1 MATIISEAEVT
12 AAIEEALAEDFGD
25 MEDSNADETP
35 TETKIETM
43 RFSFEPRNKYVTEV
57 KDMNEYVLSY
67 FESMN
72 HMSKRI
78 ITEQRELMAEHGSRW
93 NQLSL
98 EEQDK
103 LIDNRMLDPKVRKHY
118 YVDGT
123 FSTRK
128 PDWFPVLRLAHGVSG
143 SENSFNPRD
152 SIASV
157 TEMHS
162 KDQFSSPWSWETKSQ
177 QDLSL
182 LEEGELEQHLK
193 NALEAD
199 AEEISTLAS
208 AEFKRRALNDVD
220 TRSKDTS
227 QSGSFPGSEPL
238 SRKEFMFDGVKH
250 SPASSMQGSKG
261 SLSSSSSLPKGS
273 KASLV
278 STTPPKGSKSNLVS
292 TITPKGSNSNLA
304 SSTPLKGSKKN
315 LVSDTPLTGSAV
327 KVNVSSETQL
337 WESSASFS
345 TQLASEP
352 SSQREDIGLQ
362 ELNKSSTV
370 SSEFNV
376 DTASNSNDLM
386 AFLQNW

>member
-1 MATIISEAEVT
+1 M
-12 AAIEEALAEDFGD
+12 
-25 MEDSNADETP
+25 
-35 TETKIETM
+35 
-43 RFSFEPRNKYVTEV
+43 
-57 KDMNEYVLSY
+57 
-67 FESMN
+67 
-72 HMSKRI
+72 
-78 ITEQRELMAEHGSRW
+78 
-93 NQLSL
+93 
-98 EEQDK
+98 
-103 LIDNRMLDPKVRKHY
+103 
-118 YVDGT
+118 
-123 FSTRK
+123 
-128 PDWFPVLRLAHGVSG
+128 
-143 SENSFNPRD
+143 
-152 SIASV
+152 
-157 TEMHS
+157 
-162 KDQFSSPWSWETKSQ
+162 
-177 QDLSL
+177 

-199 AEEISTLAS
+199 SEEISTLAS

-292 TITPKGSNSNLA
+292 TITLKGSNSNLA

-327 KVNVSSETQL
+327 KVNVSSETQP
-337 WESSASFS
+337 WESSASFL

-362 ELNKSSTV
+362 ELNKSSAV
-370 SSEFNV
+370 SSV
-376 DTASNSNDLM
+376 SIL
-386 AFLQNW
+386 

>member
-1 MATIISEAEVT
+1 
-12 AAIEEALAEDFGD
+12 
-25 MEDSNADETP
+25 MEDANADETP

-78 ITEQRELMAEHGSRW
+78 ITEQRELMAEQGSRW
-93 NQLSL
+93 NQLSP

-118 YVDGT
+118 YVDQT

-157 TEMHS
+157 TEIHS
-162 KDQFSSPWSWETKSQ
+162 KDQFSAPWSWETKSQ

-199 AEEISTLAS
+199 SEEISTLAS

-278 STTPPKGSKSNLVS
+278 STTPPKGSKSNLAS

-327 KVNVSSETQL
+327 KVNVSSETQPL
-337 WESSASFS
+337 ESSASFS

-370 SSEFNV
+370 SSEFTV

>member
-1 MATIISEAEVT
+1 M
-12 AAIEEALAEDFGD
+12 
-25 MEDSNADETP
+25 
-35 TETKIETM
+35 
-43 RFSFEPRNKYVTEV
+43 
-57 KDMNEYVLSY
+57 
-67 FESMN
+67 
-72 HMSKRI
+72 
-78 ITEQRELMAEHGSRW
+78 
-93 NQLSL
+93 
-98 EEQDK
+98 
-103 LIDNRMLDPKVRKHY
+103 
-118 YVDGT
+118 
-123 FSTRK
+123 
-128 PDWFPVLRLAHGVSG
+128 
-143 SENSFNPRD
+143 
-152 SIASV
+152 
-157 TEMHS
+157 
-162 KDQFSSPWSWETKSQ
+162 
-177 QDLSL
+177 
-182 LEEGELEQHLK
+182 EEGELEQHLK

-199 AEEISTLAS
+199 SEEISTLAS
-208 AEFKRRALNDVD
+208 AEFKRRALNDID

-261 SLSSSSSLPKGS
+261 SLSSSSLPKGS

-327 KVNVSSETQL
+327 KVNVSSETQP

-370 SSEFNV
+370 SSV
-376 DTASNSNDLM
+376 S
-386 AFLQNW
+386 FL